1 VPKVRLEH
9 TKKCK
14 EKSGWRE
21 KLAFNEDTLKVVL
34 LAAVLL
40 AAFGKEFG
48 STHEVRVGKS

>member
-1 VPKVRLEH
+1 MPKVRLEH

-14 EKSGWRE
+14 GKSGWRE